1 MFIGF
6 TQREDVSRVEE
17 FSPEFTFLQTHM
29 NVAAE

>member
-6 TQREDVSRVEE
+6 TQREDVPKVEG
-17 FSPEFTFLQTHM
+17 FFPEFPFLQTHM